1 MKINHNKVNHYLFCE
16 AREIHRSGSVDDEE
30 AGAFGRVH
38 LQQWEDDGAP
48 EGVVGVVVGGVEGAG
63 VGGQTRRVGAA
74 RPQQRRGRQLRRQRA
89 HHRRRP
95 IAAASASMSKKTA
108 INFLFKPQFETPP
121 KRGLFVGGGPH
132 FDSIWK
138 NSRLYHR

>member
-1 MKINHNKVNHYLFCE
+1 M
-16 AREIHRSGSVDDEE
+16 ARDADDDDAVEIDD
-30 AGAFGRVH
+30 AANASTAPITGAKA
-38 LQQWEDDGAP
+38 EP
-48 EGVVGVVVGGVEGAG
+48 MTEGAG